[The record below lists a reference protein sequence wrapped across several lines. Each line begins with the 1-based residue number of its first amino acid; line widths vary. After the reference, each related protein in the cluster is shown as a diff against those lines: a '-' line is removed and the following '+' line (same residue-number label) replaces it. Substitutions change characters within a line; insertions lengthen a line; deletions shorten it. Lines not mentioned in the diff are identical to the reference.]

1 MYFES
6 SFIYIII
13 DNDGIEFIMIG
24 YSVVIVIV
32 MFIVM
37 MKKFVRKFEWLI
49 IGYRVRDRVGNG
61 N

>member
-37 MKKFVRKFEWLI
+37 MKKFVRKFEWLV